1 MPKCV
6 SLSGMTLHITLPERV
21 SAAVTEDMADAVR
34 RTAAA
39 RGISVADYLRGA
51 LQGRLL
57 MDGTSIRPLP
67 DLQRLAA
74 PAGRIALR

>member
-1 MPKCV
+1 
-6 SLSGMTLHITLPERV
+6 MTLHITLPERV
-21 SAAVTEDMADAVR
+21 SAAVTEDMADAIR

-57 MDGTSIRPLP
+57 MDGTPIRPLP
-67 DLQRLAA
+67 DLQRLAP
-74 PAGRIALR
+74 PAGRIRTL

>member
-1 MPKCV
+1 
-6 SLSGMTLHITLPERV
+6 MTLHITLAERV
-21 SAAVTEDMADAVR
+21 SAAVTEDMADAIR

-57 MDGTSIRPLP
+57 MDGTHIRPLP
-67 DLQRLAA
+67 NLHRPAF